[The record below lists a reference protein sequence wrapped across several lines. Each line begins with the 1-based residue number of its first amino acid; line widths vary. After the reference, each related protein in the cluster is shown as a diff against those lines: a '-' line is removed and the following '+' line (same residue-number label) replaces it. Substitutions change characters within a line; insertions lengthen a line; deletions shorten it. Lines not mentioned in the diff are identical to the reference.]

1 MEVKKQ
7 SCVWRR
13 GLLLREIICYES
25 ETRQVYST
33 TEGGSF
39 LLDFWLTCFS

>member
-1 MEVKKQ
+1 MEVKEQ
-7 SCVWRR
+7 SRVRR
-13 GLLLREIICYES
+13 GELLLLEIICYES
-25 ETRQVYST
+25 ETRQVYNT